1 MSLTHEQLE
10 ELKKNPEKY
19 KQFREKE
26 NRYKREYL
34 ARMKEQEPERYKQ
47 YVDRIKEYNKKN
59 PDRINYANYVSRRR
73 NPNKTRQMFRE
84 YMLNYRH
91 ENRDNINEWE
101 SFYSKYLRTPYETKL
116 ENQIKRMKKQIQN
129 QKKEIEYHKQIKL
142 KLRKKIKLLQG

>member
-26 NRYKREYL
+26 NRYRREYL
-34 ARMKEQEPERYKQ
+34 ARMKEQEPERYKQYTEKRSKYSRDYKRRLKEQAPEKYKQ

-73 NPNKTRQMFRE
+73 NPNETRQMFRE

-91 ENRDNINEWE
+91 ENRDNINE
-101 SFYSKYLRTPYETKL
+101 
-116 ENQIKRMKKQIQN
+116 
-129 QKKEIEYHKQIKL
+129 
-142 KLRKKIKLLQG
+142 